1 MSDTTHLLIPYA
13 AVQSPGGQQ
22 ALEDLALPHLDR
34 LLARLSPLENDVG
47 DEESPSPPHERAL
60 ARALGLPGGDGYLAW
75 AAWQVRQTG
84 SAPAVPDGTDG
95 TDKANNA
102 DKADNA
108 AWAFITPC
116 HWQVSTDHITLH
128 DPAALGLDEASSR
141 ALLAVIA
148 PWFEQDGITLLYDQP
163 TRWLA
168 HGEVF
173 ADLCST
179 SLERVLHRDVRCW
192 LQSAEQHP
200 VLRRLHSEMQMLLYT
215 HPWND
220 AREALRQP
228 TVNALWVHGAGRL
241 PATATPKLPP
251 PQMPLTLRDAALR
264 EDWAAWA
271 SAWQQLDAGPIAQ
284 LAAQIAR
291 GGAAQLTLCGECS
304 AFSWHSA
311 QRTLRQRVSSLFGT
325 KPFNDVRFKL

>member
-1 MSDTTHLLIPYA
+1 MSDTTHSSHLLIPYA

-22 ALEDLALPHLDR
+22 ALASLELPNLER
-34 LLARLSPLENDVG
+34 LLARLSPLESDIG

-60 ARALGLPGGDGYLAW
+60 ARALGLPGGDGKLAW
-75 AAWQVRQTG
+75 AAWQVQHG
-84 SAPAVPDGTDG
+84 SLAAGVP
-95 TDKANNA
+95 
-102 DKADNA
+102 DNA

-128 DPAALGLDEASSR
+128 DPAALALDEAGSR

-148 PWFEQDGITLLYDQP
+148 PWFAQDGITLLYDQP

-168 HGEVF
+168 HGEAF
-173 ADLCST
+173 ANLRST
-179 SLERVLHRDVRCW
+179 SLERVLQRDVRPW

-215 HPWND
+215 HPWNE
-220 AREALRQP
+220 AREAQRQP
-228 TVNALWVHGAGRL
+228 TVNAFWVHGAGQL
-241 PATATPKLPP
+241 AANTPVKQQAPH
-251 PQMPLTLRDAALR
+251 MPLTLRDAALR

-271 SAWQQLDAGPIAQ
+271 SAWQQLDAGPVAE
-284 LAAQIAR
+284 LAAQAAR
-291 GGAAQLTLCGECS
+291 GSAVQLTLCGESS

-311 QRTLRQRVSSLFGT
+311 PRSLRQRISSLFGS
-325 KPFNDVRFKL
+325 KPFADVRYKL

>member
-22 ALEDLALPHLDR
+22 ALASLELPNLER
-34 LLARLSPLENDVG
+34 LLARLSPLDNDIG

-60 ARALGLPGGDGYLAW
+60 ARALGLPGGDGHLAW
-75 AAWQVRQTG
+75 AAWHVQQHHLAA
-84 SAPAVPDGTDG
+84 SAP
-95 TDKANNA
+95 
-102 DKADNA
+102 DNA

-128 DPAALGLDEASSR
+128 DPAALALDEAGSR
-141 ALLAVIA
+141 ALLAVMA

-168 HGEVF
+168 HGELF
-173 ADLCST
+173 TNLSST
-179 SLERVLHRDVRCW
+179 SLERVLYRDVRPW

-215 HPWND
+215 HPWNE
-220 AREALRQP
+220 AREALRQT
-228 TVNALWVHGAGRL
+228 TVNAFWVHGAGRL
-241 PATATPKLPP
+241 APRTSPQPPA

-264 EDWAAWA
+264 EDWATWT
-271 SAWQQLDAGPIAQ
+271 SAWQQLDAGPVAE
-284 LAAQIAR
+284 LAAQAAR
-291 GGAAQLTLCGECS
+291 GSAVQLTLCGECS
-304 AFSWHSA
+304 ALSWHSA
-311 QRTLRQRVSSLFGT
+311 PRSLRQRISSLFGS
-325 KPFNDVRFKL
+325 KPFNHVRYKL

>member
-1 MSDTTHLLIPYA
+1 MSDTTHSSHLLIPYA

-22 ALEDLALPHLDR
+22 ALASLELPNLER
-34 LLARLSPLENDVG
+34 LLARLSPLESDIG

-60 ARALGLPGGDGYLAW
+60 ARALGLPGGDGQLAW
-75 AAWQVRQTG
+75 AAWQVQHG
-84 SAPAVPDGTDG
+84 SLAAGVP
-95 TDKANNA
+95 
-102 DKADNA
+102 DNA

-128 DPAALGLDEASSR
+128 DPAALGLDEAGSR

-168 HGEVF
+168 RGEVF
-173 ADLCST
+173 ANLRST
-179 SLERVLHRDVRCW
+179 SLERVLHRDVRPW

-215 HPWND
+215 HPWNE

-228 TVNALWVHGAGRL
+228 SVNAFWVHGAGQL
-241 PATATPKLPP
+241 AANTPVKQQAPH
-251 PQMPLTLRDAALR
+251 MPLTLRDAALR
-264 EDWAAWA
+264 EDWATWA
-271 SAWQQLDAGPIAQ
+271 STWQQLDAGAVAE
-284 LAAQIAR
+284 LAAQAAR
-291 GGAAQLTLCGECS
+291 GSAVQLTLCGESS

-311 QRTLRQRVSSLFGT
+311 PRSLRQRISSLFGS
-325 KPFNDVRFKL
+325 KPFADVRYKL

>member
-13 AVQSPGGQQ
+13 GVQSPGGQQ
-22 ALEDLALPHLDR
+22 ALASLELPNLER
-34 LLARLSPLENDVG
+34 LLARLSPLESDIG

-60 ARALGLPGGDGYLAW
+60 ARALGLPGGDGQLAW
-75 AAWQVRQTG
+75 AAWQVQHG
-84 SAPAVPDGTDG
+84 SLAAGVP
-95 TDKANNA
+95 
-102 DKADNA
+102 DNA

-128 DPAALGLDEASSR
+128 DPAALGLDEAGSR
-141 ALLAVIA
+141 ALLAVMA

-168 HGEVF
+168 HGEAF
-173 ADLCST
+173 ANLRST
-179 SLERVLHRDVRCW
+179 SLERVLQRDVRPW

-215 HPWND
+215 HPWNE
-220 AREALRQP
+220 AREAQRQP
-228 TVNALWVHGAGRL
+228 TVNAFWVHGAGQL
-241 PATATPKLPP
+241 AANTPVKQQAPH
-251 PQMPLTLRDAALR
+251 MPLTLRDAALR

-271 SAWQQLDAGPIAQ
+271 SAWQQLDAGPVAE
-284 LAAQIAR
+284 LAAQAAR
-291 GGAAQLTLCGECS
+291 GSAVQLTLCGESS

-311 QRTLRQRVSSLFGT
+311 PRSLRQRISSLFGS
-325 KPFNDVRFKL
+325 KPFADVRYKL

>member
-22 ALEDLALPHLDR
+22 ALASLELPNLER
-34 LLARLSPLENDVG
+34 LLARLSPLESDIG

-60 ARALGLPGGDGYLAW
+60 ARALGLPGGDGQLAW
-75 AAWQVRQTG
+75 AAWQVQHG
-84 SAPAVPDGTDG
+84 SLAAGVP
-95 TDKANNA
+95 
-102 DKADNA
+102 DNA

-128 DPAALGLDEASSR
+128 DPAALGLDEAGSR

-168 HGEVF
+168 RGEVF
-173 ADLCST
+173 ANLRST
-179 SLERVLHRDVRCW
+179 SLERVLHRDVRPW

-215 HPWND
+215 HPWNE

-228 TVNALWVHGAGRL
+228 TVNAFWVHGAGQL
-241 PATATPKLPP
+241 AANTPVKQQTPH
-251 PQMPLTLRDAALR
+251 MPLTLRDAALR
-264 EDWAAWA
+264 EDWATWA
-271 SAWQQLDAGPIAQ
+271 SAWQQLDAGPVAQ
-284 LAAQIAR
+284 LAAQAAR
-291 GGAAQLTLCGECS
+291 GSAVQLTLCGESS
-304 AFSWHSA
+304 ALSWHSA
-311 QRTLRQRVSSLFGT
+311 PRSLRQRISSLFGS
-325 KPFNDVRFKL
+325 KPFADVRYKL

>member
-13 AVQSPGGQQ
+13 GVQSPGGQQ
-22 ALEDLALPHLDR
+22 ALASLELPNLER
-34 LLARLSPLENDVG
+34 LLARLSPLESDIG

-60 ARALGLPGGDGYLAW
+60 ARALGLPGGDGQLAW
-75 AAWQVRQTG
+75 AAWQVQHG
-84 SAPAVPDGTDG
+84 SLAAGVP
-95 TDKANNA
+95 
-102 DKADNA
+102 DNA

-128 DPAALGLDEASSR
+128 DPAALGLDEAGSR
-141 ALLAVIA
+141 ALLAVMA

-168 HGEVF
+168 HGEAF
-173 ADLCST
+173 ANLRST
-179 SLERVLHRDVRCW
+179 SLERVLQRDVRPW

-215 HPWND
+215 HPWNE

-228 TVNALWVHGAGRL
+228 TVNAFWVHGAGQL
-241 PATATPKLPP
+241 AANTPVKQQA

-264 EDWAAWA
+264 EDWATWA
-271 SAWQQLDAGPIAQ
+271 SAWQQLDAGPVAEV
-284 LAAQIAR
+284 AAQAAR
-291 GGAAQLTLCGECS
+291 GSAVQLTLCGESS
-304 AFSWHSA
+304 ALSWHSA
-311 QRTLRQRVSSLFGT
+311 PRSLRQRISSLFGS
-325 KPFNDVRFKL
+325 KPFKDVRYQL

>member
-13 AVQSPGGQQ
+13 GVQSPGGQQ
-22 ALEDLALPHLDR
+22 ALASLELPNLER
-34 LLARLSPLENDVG
+34 LLARLSPLESDIG

-60 ARALGLPGGDGYLAW
+60 ARALGLPGGDGQLAW
-75 AAWQVRQTG
+75 AAWQVQHG
-84 SAPAVPDGTDG
+84 SLAAGVP
-95 TDKANNA
+95 
-102 DKADNA
+102 DNA

-128 DPAALGLDEASSR
+128 DPAALGLDEAGSR

-168 HGEVF
+168 RGEVF
-173 ADLCST
+173 ANLRST
-179 SLERVLHRDVRCW
+179 SLERVLQRDVRPW

-215 HPWND
+215 HPWNE

-228 TVNALWVHGAGRL
+228 TVNAFWVHGAGQL
-241 PATATPKLPP
+241 AANTPVKQQAPH
-251 PQMPLTLRDAALR
+251 MPLTLREAALR
-264 EDWAAWA
+264 EDWATWA
-271 SAWQQLDAGPIAQ
+271 SAWQQLDAGPVAE
-284 LAAQIAR
+284 LAAQAAR
-291 GGAAQLTLCGECS
+291 GSAVQLTLCGESS

-311 QRTLRQRVSSLFGT
+311 PRSLRQRISSLFGS
-325 KPFNDVRFKL
+325 KPFADVRYKL

>member
-13 AVQSPGGQQ
+13 GVQSPGGQQ
-22 ALEDLALPHLDR
+22 ALASLELPNLER
-34 LLARLSPLENDVG
+34 LLARLSPLESDIG

-60 ARALGLPGGDGYLAW
+60 ARALGLPGGDGQLAW
-75 AAWQVRQTG
+75 AAWQVQHG
-84 SAPAVPDGTDG
+84 SLAAGVP
-95 TDKANNA
+95 
-102 DKADNA
+102 DNA

-128 DPAALGLDEASSR
+128 DPAALGLDEAGSR

-168 HGEVF
+168 RGEVF
-173 ADLCST
+173 ANLRST
-179 SLERVLHRDVRCW
+179 SLERVLHRDVHPW

-215 HPWND
+215 HPWNE

-228 TVNALWVHGAGRL
+228 TVNAFWVHGAGQL
-241 PATATPKLPP
+241 AANTPVKQQAPH
-251 PQMPLTLRDAALR
+251 MPLTLRDAALR

-271 SAWQQLDAGPIAQ
+271 SAWQQLDAGPVAE
-284 LAAQIAR
+284 LAAQAAR
-291 GGAAQLTLCGECS
+291 GSAVQLTLCGESS

-311 QRTLRQRVSSLFGT
+311 PRSLRQRISSLFGS
-325 KPFNDVRFKL
+325 KPFADVRYKL

>member
-13 AVQSPGGQQ
+13 GVQSPGGQQ
-22 ALEDLALPHLDR
+22 ALASLELPNLER
-34 LLARLSPLENDVG
+34 LLARLSPLESDIG

-60 ARALGLPGGDGYLAW
+60 ARALGLPGGDGQLAW
-75 AAWQVRQTG
+75 AAWQVQHG
-84 SAPAVPDGTDG
+84 SLAAGVP
-95 TDKANNA
+95 
-102 DKADNA
+102 DNA

-128 DPAALGLDEASSR
+128 DPAALGLDEAGSR
-141 ALLAVIA
+141 ALLAVMA

-168 HGEVF
+168 HGEAF
-173 ADLCST
+173 ANLRST
-179 SLERVLHRDVRCW
+179 SLERVLQRDVRPW

-215 HPWND
+215 HPWNE
-220 AREALRQP
+220 AREAQRQP
-228 TVNALWVHGAGRL
+228 TVNAFWVHGAGQL
-241 PATATPKLPP
+241 AANTPVKQQAPH
-251 PQMPLTLRDAALR
+251 MPLTLRDAALR

-271 SAWQQLDAGPIAQ
+271 SAWQQLDAGPVAE
-284 LAAQIAR
+284 LAAQAAR
-291 GGAAQLTLCGECS
+291 GRAVQLTLCGESS

-311 QRTLRQRVSSLFGT
+311 PRSLRQRISSLFGS
-325 KPFNDVRFKL
+325 KPFADVRYKL

>member
-13 AVQSPGGQQ
+13 GVQSPGGQQ
-22 ALEDLALPHLDR
+22 ALASLELPNLER
-34 LLARLSPLENDVG
+34 LLARLSPLESDIG

-60 ARALGLPGGDGYLAW
+60 ARALGLPGGDGQLAW
-75 AAWQVRQTG
+75 AAWQVQHG
-84 SAPAVPDGTDG
+84 SLAAGVP
-95 TDKANNA
+95 
-102 DKADNA
+102 DNA

-128 DPAALGLDEASSR
+128 DPAALGLDEAGSR

-168 HGEVF
+168 RGEVF
-173 ADLCST
+173 ANLRST
-179 SLERVLHRDVRCW
+179 SLERVLHRDVRPW

-215 HPWND
+215 HPWNE

-228 TVNALWVHGAGRL
+228 TVNAFWVHGAGQL
-241 PATATPKLPP
+241 AANTPVKQQA
-251 PQMPLTLRDAALR
+251 PQMPLTLREAALR
-264 EDWAAWA
+264 EDWATWA
-271 SAWQQLDAGPIAQ
+271 SAWQQLDAGPVAEV
-284 LAAQIAR
+284 AAQAAR
-291 GGAAQLTLCGECS
+291 GSAVQLTLCGESS
-304 AFSWHSA
+304 ALSWHSA
-311 QRTLRQRVSSLFGT
+311 PRSLRQRISSLFGS
-325 KPFNDVRFKL
+325 KPFKDVRYQL

>member
-13 AVQSPGGQQ
+13 AVQSPGAQQ
-22 ALEDLALPHLDR
+22 ALEGLALPHLDR
-34 LLARLSPLENDVG
+34 LLARLSLLESDIG

-60 ARALGLPGGDGYLAW
+60 ARALGLPGADGYLAW
-75 AAWQVRQTG
+75 AAWQVQRG
-84 SAPAVPDGTDG
+84 SLAAGAP
-95 TDKANNA
+95 
-102 DKADNA
+102 DNA

-128 DPAALGLDEASSR
+128 DPAALALDEAGSR

-173 ADLCST
+173 AGLACT
-179 SLERVLHRDVRCW
+179 SLERVLHRNVRSW
-192 LQSAEQHP
+192 LQAAEQHP

-215 HPWND
+215 HPWNE
-220 AREALRQP
+220 AREAQRQP
-228 TVNALWVHGAGRL
+228 TVNAFWVHGAGQL
-241 PATATPKLPP
+241 AANTPVKQQAPH
-251 PQMPLTLRDAALR
+251 MPLTLRDAALR

-271 SAWQQLDAGPIAQ
+271 SAWQQLDAGPVAE
-284 LAAQIAR
+284 LAAQAAR
-291 GGAAQLTLCGECS
+291 GRAVQLTLCGESS

-311 QRTLRQRVSSLFGT
+311 PRSLRQRISSLFGS
-325 KPFNDVRFKL
+325 KPFADVRYKL